1 MTAACRLCGVPLHQA
16 PDAVTD
22 EFVWADADG
31 RQTGPDADLAHLK
44 PGPYGRLAWLAG
56 ELGRAQAVS
65 TKRASR
71 TWL

>member
-1 MTAACRLCGVPLHQA
+1 MHAPRLSAEP
-16 PDAVTD
+16 
-22 EFVWADADG
+22 
-31 RQTGPDADLAHLK
+31 GPDADLAHLK

-56 ELGRAQAVS
+56 ELGRPQAVS